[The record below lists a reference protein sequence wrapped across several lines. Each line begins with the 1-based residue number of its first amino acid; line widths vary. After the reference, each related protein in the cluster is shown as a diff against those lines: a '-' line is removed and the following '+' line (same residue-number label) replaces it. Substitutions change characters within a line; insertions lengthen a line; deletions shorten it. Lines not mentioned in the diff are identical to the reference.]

1 VTAATDIRHATMQS
15 LPRSGRD
22 SFWLLISPILFAYLA
37 FFAAP
42 MLLLVAASVSPETGP
57 AGFQNWRRFLT
68 DTYYL
73 NAAWQ
78 TIKLGLLV
86 VASTTLLAFPLMLVY
101 RVASPLGRRLI
112 LFAAILPF
120 LTSVVVRTFAWIAIL
135 SRDGVIN
142 QSLMALGAIA
152 EPLRLLP
159 SELGLV
165 LALTQIELPFMLLP
179 LLSVASRIDPGV
191 IDASRSLGSS
201 EFRTMIRVIVPLT
214 LPGLIAGWLL
224 VFASSVTAFVS
235 QSIIGGARLSYLPH
249 LIYQNAL
256 VNFDWSFAAVIAL
269 VLLVCVI
276 TIVTIL
282 KRLVVRAER
291 RVYG

>member
-1 VTAATDIRHATMQS
+1 VTALADSGHQSLS
-15 LPRSGRD
+15 LPRGGRD
-22 SFWLLISPILFAYLA
+22 PFWLLISPILFAYVA

-42 MLLLVAASVSPETGP
+42 MLLLVVASVSPEAGP
-57 AGFQNWRRFLT
+57 AGFRNWVKFLS
-68 DTYYL
+68 DPYYL
-73 NAAWQ
+73 NAAFQ
-78 TIKLGLLV
+78 TMKLGVFVV
-86 VASTTLLAFPLMLVY
+86 VATTLLAFPLMLVY

-112 LFAAILPF
+112 LFAAVLPF
-120 LTSVVVRTFAWIAIL
+120 LTSVVVRTFAWIAVL
-135 SRDGVIN
+135 SREGVIN
-142 QSLMALGAIA
+142 QSLLALGAIA

-159 SELGLV
+159 SEFGLV
-165 LALTQIELPFMLLP
+165 LALTQIEMPFMLLP
-179 LLSVASRIDPGV
+179 LLSVANRIDPGV

-201 EFRTMIRVIVPLT
+201 EFRTMVRVIVPLT

-235 QSIIGGARLSYLPH
+235 QSIIGGGRLSYLPN

-256 VNFDWSFAAVIAL
+256 VNFDWSLAAVVAL

-276 TIVTIL
+276 VIVTIL
-282 KRLVVRAER
+282 KQLVSQAER

>member
-1 VTAATDIRHATMQS
+1 MTGGGAGAAP
-15 LPRSGRD
+15 LPRDGSGA
-22 SFWLLISPILFAYLA
+22 WLLLAPILVAYLA

-42 MLLLVAASVSPETGP
+42 MFLLIVASVGPETGP
-57 AGFQNWRRFLT
+57 PGLSNWRKFLL

-78 TIKLGLLV
+78 TMKLGLLV
-86 VASTTLLAFPLMLVY
+86 VAATTVLALPLALVY
-101 RVASPLGRRLI
+101 RVASPLVQRLI

-135 SRDGVIN
+135 SREGLIN
-142 QSLMALGAIA
+142 QGLLALGAIA

-179 LLSVASRIDPGV
+179 LLSVANRIDPAV
-191 IDASRSLGSS
+191 IDASRALGAS
-201 EFRTMIRVIVPLT
+201 EFRTTLRVIVPLS

-235 QSIIGGARLSYLPH
+235 QSIIGGARLSYLPS

-256 VNFDWSFAAVIAL
+256 VNFDWSFAAVVAL
-269 VLLVCVI
+269 VLLGGV
-276 TIVTIL
+276 L
-282 KRLVVRAER
+282 LVVAALRQLAGRVER

>member
-1 VTAATDIRHATMQS
+1 MTALADIRQHSAQS
-15 LPRSGRD
+15 LPLGGRD
-22 SFWLLISPILFAYLA
+22 SFWLLVSPIMLAYVA

-42 MLLLVAASVSPETGP
+42 MLLLVVASVSPETGP
-57 AGFQNWRRFLT
+57 ASFRNWSKFLT
-68 DTYYL
+68 DPYYL
-73 NAAWQ
+73 NAAFQ
-78 TIKLGLLV
+78 TMKLGVLV

-101 RVASPLGRRLI
+101 RTASPLWRRLI

-135 SRDGVIN
+135 SREGVIN
-142 QSLMALGAIA
+142 QSLLAIGAIA

-179 LLSVASRIDPGV
+179 LLSVANRIDPGV

-201 EFRTMIRVIVPLT
+201 EFRTMVRVIVPLT
-214 LPGLIAGWLL
+214 LPGLLAGWLL

-235 QSIIGGARLSYLPH
+235 QSIIGGARLSYLPN

-256 VNFDWSFAAVIAL
+256 VNFDWSLAAVVAL
-269 VLLVCVI
+269 VLLICVI
-276 TIVTIL
+276 TIVTVL
-282 KRLVVRAER
+282 KRLVGQAER

>member
-1 VTAATDIRHATMQS
+1 MTALPDESLVAAKC
-15 LPRSGRD
+15 LPRHGRD
-22 SFWLLISPILFAYLA
+22 SFWLLIMPIMFAYVA

-42 MLLLVAASVSPETGP
+42 MLLLLVASVSPETGP
-57 AGFQNWRRFLT
+57 AGFRNWTKFLA
-68 DTYYL
+68 DPYYL
-73 NAAWQ
+73 NAAVQ
-78 TIKLGLLV
+78 TMKLGLLV

-101 RVASPLGRRLI
+101 RVASPLGRKLI

-135 SRDGVIN
+135 SREGVLN
-142 QSLMALGAIA
+142 QSLLALGAIA

-179 LLSVASRIDPGV
+179 LLSVANRIDPAI

-201 EFRTMIRVIVPLT
+201 EFRTMVRVIVPLT

-224 VFASSVTAFVS
+224 VFASAVTAFVS
-235 QSIIGGARLSYLPH
+235 QSIIGGARLSYLPN

-256 VNFDWSFAAVIAL
+256 VNFDWSFAAVVAL
-269 VLLVCVI
+269 VLLICVI
-276 TIVTIL
+276 AIVTAL
-282 KRLVVRAER
+282 RQLVARVER

>member
-1 VTAATDIRHATMQS
+1 M
-15 LPRSGRD
+15 
-22 SFWLLISPILFAYLA
+22 LLLTPILAAYLA
-37 FFAAP
+37 FFATP
-42 MLLLVAASVSPETGP
+42 LLLLIVASVMPETGP
-57 AGFQNWRRFLT
+57 AGFGNWVKFLS
-68 DTYYL
+68 DPYYL
-73 NAAWQ
+73 NAALQ
-78 TIKLGLLV
+78 TMKLGLLV

-101 RVASPLGRRLI
+101 RVAPPLGRKLI

-120 LTSVVVRTFAWIAIL
+120 LTSVVVRTFAWIAVL
-135 SRDGVIN
+135 SREGVIN
-142 QSLMALGAIA
+142 QSLLGLGVIS

-165 LALTQIELPFMLLP
+165 LALTQIEMPFMLLP
-179 LLSVASRIDPGV
+179 LLSVANRIDPAI

-201 EFRTMIRVIVPLT
+201 EFRTLVRVVIPLT

-235 QSIIGGARLSYLPH
+235 QSIIGGARLSYLPS

-256 VNFDWSFAAVIAL
+256 VNFDWSFAAVVAL
-269 VLLVCVI
+269 VLLFCVI
-276 TIVTIL
+276 VIVAIL
-282 KRLVVRAER
+282 KRLVAQAER

>member
-1 VTAATDIRHATMQS
+1 MTALADLRHDVAQS
-15 LPRSGRD
+15 LPPDGRD
-22 SFWLLISPILFAYLA
+22 AFWLLVSPILFAYVA

-42 MLLLVAASVSPETGP
+42 MLLLVAASFSPETGP
-57 AGFQNWRRFLT
+57 TGFRNWSKFLT
-68 DTYYL
+68 DPYYL
-73 NAAWQ
+73 NAAFQ
-78 TIKLGLLV
+78 TMKLGVLV

-135 SRDGVIN
+135 SREGVIN
-142 QSLMALGAIA
+142 QSLLALGAIA

-179 LLSVASRIDPGV
+179 LLSVANRIDPGV

-201 EFRTMIRVIVPLT
+201 EFRTMARVIVPLT

-235 QSIIGGARLSYLPH
+235 QSIIGGARLSYLPN

-256 VNFDWSFAAVIAL
+256 VNFDWSLAAVVAL
-269 VLLVCVI
+269 VLLTCVI
-276 TIVTIL
+276 SIVTVL
-282 KRLVVRAER
+282 KRLVAQTER

>member
-1 VTAATDIRHATMQS
+1 VTAISESSNHLKS
-15 LPRSGRD
+15 LSRGGRD
-22 SFWLLISPILFAYLA
+22 SFWLLITPILFAYMA

-42 MLLLVAASVSPETGP
+42 MLLLVVASISPETGP
-57 AGFQNWRRFLT
+57 AGFRNWSKFLT
-68 DTYYL
+68 DPYYL
-73 NAAWQ
+73 NAAFQ
-78 TIKLGLLV
+78 TMKLGLLV
-86 VASTTLLAFPLMLVY
+86 VVSTTVLAFPLMLVY
-101 RVASPLGRRLI
+101 RIASPLARRLI

-135 SRDGVIN
+135 SREGVIN
-142 QSLMALGAIA
+142 QSLLALGAIA

-159 SELGLV
+159 SELGVV

-179 LLSVASRIDPGV
+179 LLSVANRIDPAV

-201 EFRTMIRVIVPLT
+201 EFRTMVRVISPLT

-235 QSIIGGARLSYLPH
+235 QSIIGGARLSYLPN
-249 LIYQNAL
+249 LIYQNAM
-256 VNFDWSFAAVIAL
+256 VNFDWSFAAVVAL
-269 VLLVCVI
+269 VLLICVI
-276 TIVTIL
+276 AMVTIL
-282 KRLVVRAER
+282 KRLVAQAER